1 MKVIDQE
8 PLGVRKNLQ
17 RAEIEKEILLLLDNP
32 FLSKFYVDFNMSHYS
47 CLVMEFCPGGDLHVS
62 KQRQPGRRFAVFLL
76 PSKFSLNTN
85 LTVDD
90 NDISIPKICTSS
102 SSSLD
107 FSAYSMKKPREQVAD
122 AETLLGIANTLAASV
137 RSQNNEGATP
147 SDLVTAMLKNFGHQQ
162 DRAHDDNSQTMVFWA
177 NIGLNVSPFL
187 ESVRGCCTMIGPM
200 STEIKQQKPP
210 VYRRRTKPTESTLPE
225 EVCSDSVHSCLIQG
239 QEEVTKT
246 DTDSNMSAMFDILKK
261 KGKVRL
267 ECLLLN
273 KLSFAQT
280 VENIFALSFLVKDGR
295 AEIAVD
301 KNGRHLVYPKNAPSA
316 SAVAS
321 GAVSYHHFVFRFD
334 FKDWKS
340 MMEAVGPEEVLMPHR
355 RPLVEQSHPDSFC
368 GNTQHNAAPSST
380 EANAA
385 HSTPIRKLTRNRG
398 LVVQEDSIVEDSAEK
413 DPPCKKTRQNKGKCH
428 LIF

>member
-1 MKVIDQE
+1 MMI
-8 PLGVRKNLQ
+8 
-17 RAEIEKEILLLLDNP
+17 IL
-32 FLSKFYVDFNMSHYS
+32 
-47 CLVMEFCPGGDLHVS
+47 
-62 KQRQPGRRFAVFLL
+62 
-76 PSKFSLNTN
+76 
-85 LTVDD
+85 
-90 NDISIPKICTSS
+90 
-102 SSSLD
+102 
-107 FSAYSMKKPREQVAD
+107 KPW
-122 AETLLGIANTLAASV
+122 
-137 RSQNNEGATP
+137 
-147 SDLVTAMLKNFGHQQ
+147 F
-162 DRAHDDNSQTMVFWA
+162 FWA
-177 NIGLNVSPFL
+177 NIGLNVSHFL

-225 EVCSDSVHSCLIQG
+225 EINCK
-239 QEEVTKT
+239 EEVTKT

-301 KNGRHLVYPKNAPSA
+301 ENGRHLVYPKNAPSA

-334 FKDWKS
+334 FKDWK
-340 MMEAVGPEEVLMPHR
+340 VL
-355 RPLVEQSHPDSFC
+355 LLAQLIIFKSFFV
-368 GNTQHNAAPSST
+368 AAPSST

-398 LVVQEDSIVEDSAEK
+398 LVIQEDSIVEDSAEK